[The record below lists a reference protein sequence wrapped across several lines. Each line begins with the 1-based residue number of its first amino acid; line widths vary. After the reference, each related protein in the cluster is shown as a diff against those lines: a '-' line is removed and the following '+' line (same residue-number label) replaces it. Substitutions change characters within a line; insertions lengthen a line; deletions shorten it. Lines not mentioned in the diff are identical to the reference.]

1 MGHGVLAAAHAVA
14 LTTVVTTTMQL
25 VTAQTVLPLKGDNV
39 TSSSESST
47 VGFSSIPLELR
58 VFIVIL
64 SAAIAVR
71 CTAHAHARPR
81 FLLCFQWL

>member
-25 VTAQTVLPLKGDNV
+25 VTAQTVLPHKGDD

-47 VGFSSIPLELR
+47 VGFSSIPLELL

-81 FLLCFQWL
+81 FLRCFQWL